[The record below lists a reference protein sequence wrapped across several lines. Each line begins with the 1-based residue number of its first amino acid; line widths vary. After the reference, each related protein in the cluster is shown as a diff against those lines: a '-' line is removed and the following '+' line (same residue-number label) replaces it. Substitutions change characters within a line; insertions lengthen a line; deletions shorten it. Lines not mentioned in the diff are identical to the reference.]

1 MRIAEHIVS
10 RVTFHD
16 FKELKSHR
24 NEHAVRGRPTR
35 KEVQHFRNGSVRIPY
50 EGSIYERTFM
60 SEPIENLVILNE
72 LSNLNID
79 KKHLQK
85 RHLFLDVI
93 MNQAV
98 FQYELYKVCETR
110 AERLENLF
118 SNVFVQVHL
127 SLKGRILIVTQP
139 KSSKYLPPPPALC
152 T

>member
-1 MRIAEHIVS
+1 
-10 RVTFHD
+10 
-16 FKELKSHR
+16 
-24 NEHAVRGRPTR
+24 
-35 KEVQHFRNGSVRIPY
+35 
-50 EGSIYERTFM
+50 M